1 MEMTASPWIY
11 MEIAMTKT
19 IRKETPE
26 RIKLKT
32 KNFSKGEVLNERFMI
47 EYELELAH
55 FEELTFESIN
65 ELQSNVYTSPEKT
78 LDDLYSIK
86 PIDNKFYK

>member
-1 MEMTASPWIY
+1 MTASPWIY
-11 MEIAMTKT
+11 FEVATTKT

-32 KNFSKGEVLNERFMI
+32 KSFSKGEVLNERFMI

-55 FEELTFESIN
+55 LQELTFESIDN
-65 ELQSNVYTSPEKT
+65 LKHNMYFSPEEV
-78 LDDLYSIK
+78 LDDLYAVK
-86 PIDNKFYK
+86 PIQNKFFE